1 MNLYQIMIRH
11 YAPKDY
17 EDGIYTYLVAESDE
31 DVYEWVKEESQLKD
45 GRYLFNIYKDAE
57 EDGDMLDDVPFKDSI
72 IASQGCMYND
82 CMEVSDLY
90 YGATQ
95 IGWKMVKEDISQD
108 EVDVIEGAGV
118 SIEIA
123 KGDWT

>member
-31 DVYEWVKEESQLKD
+31 DVYEWIKEENKLKD

-57 EDGDMLDDVPFKDSI
+57 EDGDMLGDIPFRDSI
-72 IASQGCMYND
+72 IASQGCMSNEY
-82 CMEVSDLY
+82 MEVSDLY
-90 YGATQ
+90 YGATE
-95 IGWKMVKEDISQD
+95 IGWSMVKEDISQED
-108 EVDVIEGAGV
+108 IDVISDAGI

-123 KGDWT
+123 EGDI